1 MITQDFLREIFDY
14 KDGNLVWKINRTNGI
29 KAGDIAGSK
38 QKSGYIRVSIKDR
51 PHSVHRLIF
60 LWHHGY
66 LPKSVDHK
74 DRNRSNNK
82 IENLRAATAT
92 QNQGNRS
99 LNKTNTSGF
108 RGVGWHKKY
117 NKWCARISINGKLKN
132 IGQFDSIEDARAAYQ
147 REAISHFGEF
157 ANV

>member
-1 MITQDFLREIFDY
+1 MITQDFLRQIFDY
-14 KDGNLVWKINRTNGI
+14 KDGNLVWKIDRTNGI

-51 PHSVHRLIF
+51 PHLVHRMIF

-66 LPKSVDHK
+66 LPKSIDHI

-99 LNKTNTSGF
+99 LSKTNTSGF
-108 RGVGWHKKY
+108 RGVGWHKRY

-132 IGQFDSIEDARAAYQ
+132 IGQFDSIEDAKAAYQ
-147 REAISHFGEF
+147 LEAIKHFGEF